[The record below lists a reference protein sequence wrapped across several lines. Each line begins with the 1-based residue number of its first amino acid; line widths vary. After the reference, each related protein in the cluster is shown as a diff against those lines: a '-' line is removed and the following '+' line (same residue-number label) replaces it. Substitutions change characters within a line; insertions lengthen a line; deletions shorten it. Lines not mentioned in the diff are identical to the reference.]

1 MSSTNPSPS
10 VDRRPVVMYA
20 GLALTAITTL
30 VPLIDLVTAD
40 TLTDHVRAAYPNW
53 PAETV
58 ALDRNAIVGYLVAVG
73 VLGIAGWLW
82 TIRGVTRHRSWARI
96 TATIMFALGAGT
108 ALLNLTFT
116 GGAYDNVIP
125 AQYSVPGLLPTLV
138 GLVLVV
144 LLWRGQSTNGT
155 PTHRS

>member
-1 MSSTNPSPS
+1 
-10 VDRRPVVMYA
+10 MYA

-40 TLTDHVRAAYPNW
+40 TLTNHVRAAYPEW
-53 PAETV
+53 PAATV

-82 TIRGVTRHRSWARI
+82 TIRGVTRHRNWAR
-96 TATIMFALGAGT
+96 TVATIMFVLGVSA

-125 AQYSVPGLLPTLV
+125 AQYSIPGLLPSLV

-144 LLWRGQSTNGT
+144 LLWRGRSTDSNST
-155 PTHRS
+155 PR